1 MMRAAQHRRSRASHG
16 SLTAH
21 VLVAQEAERRRV
33 SREMHDD
40 LAQKVALLQFQ
51 IEGMKQRLISHP
63 QVLPELES
71 LRGCVAMLAED
82 VHRICFRLHP
92 VILDN
97 LGLVPG
103 IEFLCAEHSRMTG
116 VKATFLHDAIPD
128 LLPAN
133 VALCLY
139 RVVQEAIQ
147 NAAKHST
154 AKDVT
159 ISLRKSGNG
168 IGVEVCDTGQGFDMN
183 EAGAKS
189 GLGLVFISERVRL
202 LGGRCTIR
210 SAPGKGTRIS
220 VIVPLTV
227 TE

>member
-1 MMRAAQHRRSRASHG
+1 MRRAAEHTRNRKHHG
-16 SLTAH
+16 SLAAH

-51 IEGMKQRLISHP
+51 IEGMKRRLGSQP

-97 LGLVPG
+97 LGLVRG
-103 IEFLCAEHSRMTG
+103 VEFLCEEHFRTTG
-116 VKATFLHDAIPD
+116 VKATFEHHAIPEQI
-128 LLPAN
+128 PSN
-133 VALCLY
+133 VALCVY
-139 RVVQEAIQ
+139 RVVQEAVQ
-147 NAAKHST
+147 NVAKHST

-159 ISLRKSGNG
+159 VKLRKIGNG
-168 IGVEVCDTGQGFDMN
+168 IGAEICDAGQGFDMRDS
-183 EAGAKS
+183 EAKPR
-189 GLGLVFISERVRL
+189 LGLVFISERVRL

-210 SAPGKGTRIS
+210 STPGKGTRVS
-220 VIVPLTV
+220 VVVPLS
-227 TE
+227 